1 MYIIARNKKNILLD
15 GCCLLSHIKLSVV
28 IIAPQWEVD
37 SPPDKYIEELY
48 YHKET
53 THYRMILTY

>member
-28 IIAPQWEVD
+28 IIAPQWEVG

-53 THYRMILTY
+53 TH